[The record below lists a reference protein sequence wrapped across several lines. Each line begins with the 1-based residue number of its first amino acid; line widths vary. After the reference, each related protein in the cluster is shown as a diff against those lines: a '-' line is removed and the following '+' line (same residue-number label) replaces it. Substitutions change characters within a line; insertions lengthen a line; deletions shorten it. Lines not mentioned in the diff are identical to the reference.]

1 MIKLVLIF
9 FGLSLSLSILCIT
22 QTEINNNCKDVIGQV
37 IVGWSKNMS
46 EDTVRDTEWDRI
58 KCMHGTEVAK
68 GLENMSSQVQRWV
81 IVLNSLSD

>member
-46 EDTVRDTEWDRI
+46 EDTVGDT
-58 KCMHGTEVAK
+58 
-68 GLENMSSQVQRWV
+68 
-81 IVLNSLSD
+81 